1 MDLVQQGPAR
11 VSNPLYLQSPG
22 QPSPLYQVEDDVD
35 EVSLQAVGEPVAGLQ
50 AVEDPVAG
58 LCVGVVHRVGQELP
72 IAGLLHPAGSLR
84 PAPARQEELPLDLG

>member
-35 EVSLQAVGEPVAGLQ
+35 EVSLQAVT
-50 AVEDPVAG
+50 G
-58 LCVGVVHRVGQELP
+58 LCVGVVHGPPGRAGAANCWPAPSSTCIRLEPACVG
-72 IAGLLHPAGSLR
+72 GLLQDPETKMGWL
-84 PAPARQEELPLDLG
+84 L